1 MRRAPSRL
9 AMTASRARREKV
21 ALFAGCNSFCWRG
34 APSGISERIRA
45 VQRRAFSSELPHQR
59 CYLWAADI
67 GKASHPR
74 PRAGKWRCRR
84 PPSLEYIPSL
94 GATTR
99 TCSFP
104 CFGCTGRRL
113 RPWLRR
119 VAPVRMSARTTP
131 RSGCSGGPPWKG
143 LGYASQEGSGFWPGS
158 GNRYDRDS
166 QHQIQVGGQRSDWD
180 REGMTQ
186 RKPKR

>member
-1 MRRAPSRL
+1 VRAVRRWRFSRD
-9 AMTASRARREKV
+9 AIP
-21 ALFAGCNSFCWRG
+21 FCWRG
-34 APSGISERIRA
+34 APSGISERIRP

-67 GKASHPR
+67 GRASHPR

-119 VAPVRMSARTTP
+119 VAPVRMSARTTL
-131 RSGCSGGPPWKG
+131 GPDAPAG
-143 LGYASQEGSGFWPGS
+143 HHG
-158 GNRYDRDS
+158 RDS
-166 QHQIQVGGQRSDWD
+166 AMRAKRALDSGPAAETVMTETLSTKSKSGASD
-180 REGMTQ
+180 RIGTERG
-186 RKPKR
+186 

>member
-1 MRRAPSRL
+1 MRAVRRWRFSRD
-9 AMTASRARREKV
+9 AIP
-21 ALFAGCNSFCWRG
+21 FCWRG

-67 GKASHPR
+67 GRASHPR

-99 TCSFP
+99 TCSFS
-104 CFGCTGRRL
+104 CFGRTGRRL

-119 VAPVRMSARTTP
+119 LAPVRMSARTTP
-131 RSGCSGGPPWKG
+131 RSGCSGGPHHG
-143 LGYASQEGSGFWPGS
+143 
-158 GNRYDRDS
+158 RDS
-166 QHQIQVGGQRSDWD
+166 AMRAKRALDSGPAAETVMTETLSTKSKSGASD
-180 REGMTQ
+180 RIGIERG
-186 RKPKR
+186 